1 MITSLTGRDD
11 FSYLFDDTAASQKNS
26 ISVGTGD
33 SKDSVEYMTNM
44 LQRMTNS
51 SLFGNAVN
59 NSVQNVLSDQG
70 K

>member
-1 MITSLTGRDD
+1 
-11 FSYLFDDTAASQKNS
+11 
-26 ISVGTGD
+26 
-33 SKDSVEYMTNM
+33 MTNM

-70 K
+70 TINKLFGDYLNYKVINVGNITGDKAEFNELFS

>member
-1 MITSLTGRDD
+1 MISLI
-11 FSYLFDDTAASQKNS
+11 YLTILLASQKNS

-51 SLFGNAVN
+51 SLFGNAVSD
-59 NSVQNVLSDQG
+59 SVQNVLR
-70 K
+70 